1 MKKLLT
7 LVIVLAL
14 ALSLALPAM
23 ATVGFGPQAE
33 TTAAAATQW
42 SVKITALSFVPATT
56 GFTFENNYYQDYDPT
71 AGIVAGSDIRFVV
84 EVTFPKL
91 GDIDD
96 ADLFENAVEN
106 MVLTISGNN
115 LAFGWN
121 GTVAI
126 TGVSTQG
133 HEYWNGSFPRIT
145 TNSPTKSVKYM
156 EYSSANYSDYP
167 FVYSTSALNS
177 VDYYFSAQNSLN
189 LSSYYTT
196 TYAFMFVADVLTT
209 ADVTV
214 TAGMSAYGSNS
225 QFTKGGSYNFTY
237 GDEVYLVDHTYNSD
251 GTSYY
256 DICNVDTANSI
267 VRFTTDTKDQI
278 TNVAV
283 TYDYGVTYYYDTVE
297 PLTYSELTAAQALVD
312 TIVLGTNPYLVDL
325 YNAQEITPAVFQ
337 AWLASY
343 AAGATTLT
351 DAVAAILNDFV
362 EDEPFAAG
370 DLVASLSDI
379 AGVTGD
385 ETSLDDYDA
394 LLTSAG
400 VILWAAYE
408 TANAD
413 YVTAITDAAYGYGD
427 EAAAWNI
434 YNLLYEDGDLVIGVP
449 GDQIASSI
457 TGKPYG
463 VSYKTSVPFLGR
475 VAEDTALSHCQWWN
489 VNKDVAL
496 TEIVFNVNDAVHSD
510 GYELNATGDD
520 GVTAATRVDEFKYV
534 AGHNTLNQTAYYW
547 CDTAKS
553 GLDVYGEIE
562 YLYDEVNVTASKDV
576 NTVAYNKLYPIFK
589 EIMTVLGF
597 EWDGTTAYMYRAAFV
612 EKFGGKLDAS
622 ASYTYAAYTAALIV
636 ADPNAAPPQTGESS
650 TVLGFVMI
658 AVALSAAAAVIIK
671 KVRA

>member
-1 MKKLLT
+1 MKKILT
-7 LVIVLAL
+7 IVLVLAL
-14 ALSLALPAM
+14 ALIIALPAM

-33 TTAAAATQW
+33 TTAAAATNW

-71 AGIVAGSDIRFVV
+71 TGIVAGSDIRFVV

-91 GDIDD
+91 GDIED

-106 MVLTISGNN
+106 MVLTVNGNN

-156 EYSSANYSDYP
+156 EYSTTNYSQYP
-167 FVYSTSALNS
+167 FVYDSNALNT
-177 VDYYFSAQNSLN
+177 VEYYFSAQNSLN

-225 QFTKGGSYNFTY
+225 QFVKGGSYNFTY

-256 DICNVDTANSI
+256 DICNVDTANSV

-312 TIVLGTNPYLVDL
+312 TIVLGTNAYLVDL
-325 YNAQEITPAVFQ
+325 YNAQEIAPAVFK

-343 AAGATTLT
+343 AGGAATLT
-351 DAVAAILNDFV
+351 DSMAAILNDFV
-362 EDEPFAAG
+362 DDEPFASG

-385 ETSLDDYDA
+385 ETSLEDYDD

-400 VILWAAYE
+400 VILWTAYE
-408 TANAD
+408 AANAN
-413 YVTAITDAAYGYGD
+413 YVTAVTSTAYGYGD
-427 EAAAWNI
+427 EAAAWSI
-434 YNLLYEDGDLVIGVP
+434 YNLYM
-449 GDQIASSI
+449 
-457 TGKPYG
+457 
-463 VSYKTSVPFLGR
+463 R
-475 VAEDTALSHCQWWN
+475 
-489 VNKDVAL
+489 
-496 TEIVFNVNDAVHSD
+496 
-510 GYELNATGDD
+510 
-520 GVTAATRVDEFKYV
+520 
-534 AGHNTLNQTAYYW
+534 
-547 CDTAKS
+547 
-553 GLDVYGEIE
+553 
-562 YLYDEVNVTASKDV
+562 TAS
-576 NTVAYNKLYPIFK
+576 L
-589 EIMTVLGF
+589 L
-597 EWDGTTAYMYRAAFV
+597 
-612 EKFGGKLDAS
+612 
-622 ASYTYAAYTAALIV
+622 
-636 ADPNAAPPQTGESS
+636 
-650 TVLGFVMI
+650 
-658 AVALSAAAAVIIK
+658 
-671 KVRA
+671 